1 MERGTILI
9 IEDNPDIREGIRIL
23 LQSEGY
29 VVVEAADGA
38 AGLRLLDG
46 RIALVILDIMMPG
59 LSGIE
64 TCKLIRDK
72 STVPVLFLTAKSSE
86 MDKLQGFGVGGD
98 DYLVKPFSY
107 IELKARVGAL
117 IRRNQVYDSHLSK
130 GDTMVSYKNLQM
142 NAEDRVVWK
151 DGIPIEL
158 TEKEH
163 LILKLLMD
171 YQGKVFSAENLYT
184 SIWQEPFLY
193 TSANTVMVHIK
204 NIRSK
209 VEKNPQQPE
218 IIKTVWGKGYK
229 IG

>member
-72 STVPVLFLTAKSSE
+72 STVPVLFLLPNHRKWTNC
-86 MDKLQGFGVGGD
+86 
-98 DYLVKPFSY
+98 
-107 IELKARVGAL
+107 RAL
-117 IRRNQVYDSHLSK
+117 
-130 GDTMVSYKNLQM
+130 G
-142 NAEDRVVWK
+142 
-151 DGIPIEL
+151 
-158 TEKEH
+158 
-163 LILKLLMD
+163 
-171 YQGKVFSAENLYT
+171 
-184 SIWQEPFLY
+184 
-193 TSANTVMVHIK
+193 
-204 NIRSK
+204 
-209 VEKNPQQPE
+209 
-218 IIKTVWGKGYK
+218 
-229 IG
+229 

>member
-117 IRRNQVYDSHLSK
+117 SRRNQVYDSHLSK